1 MGRCMTLTMPDG
13 AVTIDPHL
21 GILRELRFWDG
32 RKWLDPLQAAAGAS
46 GTVDF
51 NCGPCGG
58 TGQGGDSPW
67 ELREVVQSG
76 REALARLSLGHVVQ
90 GASVEKEVSLRKGEP
105 ILYQSHLLPDGQ
117 GALTLA
123 DHPMVRM
130 ERGGRLSFS
139 PKRLA
144 LTAGTASEAGPNGLE
159 CPAQPAD
166 RPAFPGRHGPVDL
179 HHCPKDAGREELV
192 TLLEA
197 EGNPLGWTAV
207 LRHAEQDIVFVLR
220 DPEALPVTILRRSD
234 GGRILGIGDGCAA
247 RAGGE
252 VGCAAQPCPLALAPR
267 GGQTVR
273 HAIGAVPC
281 PESWT
286 HVTGISI
293 DQNTLRLEGDGD
305 AVVCLPFDGR
315 FFERGA

>member
-32 RKWLDPLQAAAGAS
+32 RKWLDPLQAAAGAG

-58 TGQGGDSPW
+58 AGQGGESPW

-105 ILYQSHLLPDGQ
+105 ILYQSHMLTGGQ
-117 GALTLA
+117 GVLNLG
-123 DHPMVRM
+123 HFPVVRM
-130 ERGGRLSFS
+130 ARGGQLSFS
-139 PKRLA
+139 PKQP
-144 LTAGTASEAGPNGLE
+144 AGEGELMPCARDI
-159 CPAQPAD
+159 PAQGGSLAS
-166 RPAFPGRHGPVDL
+166 RCAQGGPVEL
-179 HHCPKDAGREELV
+179 GAGDASVAETRV
-192 TLLEA
+192 TLVEA
-197 EGNPLGWTAV
+197 AGNSLAWTAV

-220 DPEALPVTILRRSD
+220 DPGMLPVTTLWQAED
-234 GGRILGIGDGCAA
+234 GRELGIGDGCAPGDGA
-247 RAGGE
+247 RRRHRECGTDGA
-252 VGCAAQPCPLALAPR
+252 CPLALAPSR
-267 GGQTVR
+267 VHRVR

-281 PESWT
+281 PEGWT
-286 HVTGISI
+286 HVTAISI

-305 AVVCLPFDGR
+305 GTICLPFDGR
-315 FFERGA
+315 FFVRVS